1 MKTDRKHRTFIPPSA
16 DAVADYAAGLN
27 VPAPRDIARRFIDC
41 YAPGWRDSFNRPIRD
56 WKKKF
61 RHVWVKPLPQPRKN
75 TRVRSAQKPV
85 ENWTL

>member
-1 MKTDRKHRTFIPPSA
+1 MNPARKHRTFKPPSL

-61 RHVWVKPLPQPRKN
+61 RHVWIKPQPRKN

-85 ENWTL
+85 GNWTL